1 MSACN
6 ECPAIRGTIL
16 HLTRKLCQGAPA
28 MKIVWG
34 HWVPRFGSRYT
45 ATNLVPKWH
54 QILQV
59 RNGGIGV
66 SMPQHPN
73 FYPCSC
79 KIGGSKDLWQRKND
93 AGTLWSE
100 IFWGCMGPPVWEVA
114 AIGFARPHTGLT
126 CFELICSVYP
136 FVEKRTMK
144 HTNRKVETTRTSS
157 LER

>member
-1 MSACN
+1 
-6 ECPAIRGTIL
+6 
-16 HLTRKLCQGAPA
+16 

-34 HWVPRFGSRYT
+34 HWVPRFGSKYT

-114 AIGFARPHTGLT
+114 AIGFQGRIQGWLALNWFARLTHLLKKEPWNTQTGRWKQP
-126 CFELICSVYP
+126 ERRAWSD
-136 FVEKRTMK
+136 
-144 HTNRKVETTRTSS
+144 S
-157 LER
+157 LFRIEFRRILSDVFLLW